1 MTLVV
6 DKFRTLL
13 PSRIK
18 SSPSGWFSFNAPCC
32 QHRGHKPD
40 TRKRAGIRFDG
51 EGIVYNCFNCK
62 YTTGWQPGSLFG
74 EKMKSLCRWLGAS
87 EDQIKELIFESLK
100 TETLEDR
107 PITEFQSKV
116 IFENKSLPEGSMPL
130 LEWVN
135 SEYWNDISVE
145 VEPIISY
152 VHDRG
157 LDPFS
162 GNFYWSP
169 SAGYESR
176 VIIPFL
182 YEGRIVGN
190 TARKITNGKPKYLSD
205 QHPNFVFNLDNQY
218 NDNKYCFVVEGPFD
232 ALSIGGVAL
241 LTNEISIQQAKLIN
255 DIEKEIIVIPDQ
267 DRAGLNVIS
276 QAAELGWSVSFPN
289 WEDDIKDVADAIN
302 RYGKMFVIV
311 DLLLTAERNAI
322 KIDMAKRNLIR
333 KLDLGENNV

>member
-74 EKMKSLCRWLGAS
+74 EKMKSLCRWLGAD
-87 EDQIKELIFESLK
+87 EDQIKELMFESLK

-157 LDPFS
+157 LDPVS

>member
-18 SSPSGWFSFNAPCC
+18 TSPSGWFSFNAPCC

-40 TRKRAGIRFDG
+40 TRKRAGMRFDG
-51 EGIVYNCFNCK
+51 DGIIYNCFNCK
-62 YTTGWQPGSLFG
+62 FTTGWQPGSLFG

-87 EDQIKELIFESLK
+87 DDEIKELIFESLK
-100 TETLEDR
+100 TESLDDNSSTN
-107 PITEFQSKV
+107 FQPKL
-116 IFENKSLPEGSMPL
+116 IFENKNLPEGSMSL
-130 LEWVN
+130 LEWVD
-135 SEYWNDISVE
+135 SEYWNEISVE
-145 VEPIISY
+145 IEPIISY
-152 VHDRG
+152 IHGRG

-190 TARKITNGKPKYLSD
+190 TARKITKGNPKYLSD

-232 ALSIGGVAL
+232 ALSIDGVAL
-241 LTNEISIQQAKLIN
+241 LTNDISIQQAKLIN
-255 DIEKEIIVIPDQ
+255 DTQKEIIVVPDQ
-267 DRAGLNVIS
+267 DRAGLNIIS

-322 KIDMAKRNLIR
+322 KIDMAKRNLMR